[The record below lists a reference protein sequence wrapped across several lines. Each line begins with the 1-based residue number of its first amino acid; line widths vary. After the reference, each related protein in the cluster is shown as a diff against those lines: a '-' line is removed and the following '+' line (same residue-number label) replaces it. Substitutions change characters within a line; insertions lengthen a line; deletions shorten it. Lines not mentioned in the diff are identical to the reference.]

1 VKILLFLAILVFQW
15 VASAGLSSKFT
26 VEGYIT
32 TISKDTVTISM
43 RGKDVVVPQKA
54 VPHDQLRPG
63 HFVSVIIER
72 TP

>member
-1 VKILLFLAILVFQW
+1 MTTLLFLALLAFQW
-15 VASAGLSSKFT
+15 VARAGLSAKFT

-32 TISKDTVTISM
+32 TIAKDTVTISM
-43 RGKDVVVPQKA
+43 RGKDVVVPKKV

-63 HFVSVIIER
+63 HFVSVTVER